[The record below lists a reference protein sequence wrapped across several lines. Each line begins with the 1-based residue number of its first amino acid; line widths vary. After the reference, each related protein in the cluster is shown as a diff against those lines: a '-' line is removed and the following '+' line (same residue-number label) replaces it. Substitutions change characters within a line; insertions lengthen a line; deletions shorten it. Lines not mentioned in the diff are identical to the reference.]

1 MLVFRLKKVWFDKI
15 KSGEKTHEYRKM
27 TPYWKKRIYN
37 AIELAKKGGYDL
49 ECLLTSG
56 YPSPNEKDRILK
68 ASIITIIQNIDGKT
82 TDLKCDEP
90 VFDIEIKLKEQ
101 ELC

>member
-56 YPSPNEKDRILK
+56 YPKENEKDRILK